1 MYYHIIASSTQTW
14 LMRIPVNK
22 LTQTNFLCLAL
33 LLLIGSA
40 MISPRVVSQDEP
52 ELLIDVS
59 ESDNW
64 NESAESI
71 VYEGKSYDI
80 TASTEDDP
88 YILGVNITV
97 LGTTYLTSLSEPL
110 ITIEIPSFET
120 TDSITITATKTGY
133 QPGTIELNVLK
144 GELIIK
150 TDRVTVNENT
160 DFSVTVTNQ
169 DNNPIEDALVY
180 VTEDSSPILTNQQG
194 IAIVQA
200 PEIEVFTTT
209 TIQVIKSGYLPG
221 TTTIRIQNVEGAI
234 FSITESKFLQILPIL
249 LAILVVI
256 IAVIFVLLK
265 KRKDSPK
272 PFENNVARTPDN
284 SPSYHKEKQ
293 QHSRQE
299 SARYPETEKR
309 TISTSSSEP
318 RIEEIRIPVQAK
330 KKETTILPEEQNNGQ
345 STEEESKH
353 QDDWFKG
360 QDYMRYKIDELTGKI
375 DQKTDGKWFE
385 GEQDTKYKVD
395 EALKKSLKKKKVD
408 GDSVE

>member
-1 MYYHIIASSTQTW
+1 
-14 LMRIPVNK
+14 MRIPVNK
-22 LTQTNFLCLAL
+22 LTQANFLCLAL

-160 DFSVTVTNQ
+160 DF
-169 DNNPIEDALVY
+169 
-180 VTEDSSPILTNQQG
+180 SPILTNQQG

-395 EALKKSLKKKKVD
+395 EALKKNLKKKKVD